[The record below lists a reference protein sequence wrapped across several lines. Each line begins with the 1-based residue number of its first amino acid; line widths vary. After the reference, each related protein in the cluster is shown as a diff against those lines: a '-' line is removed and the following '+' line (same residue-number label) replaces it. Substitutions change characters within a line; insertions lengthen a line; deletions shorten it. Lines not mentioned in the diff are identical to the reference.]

1 MQVQISSVGVAALIE
16 RASRLI
22 HSIGYAEGLY
32 PAQWTALRFFT
43 EAPPSARTT
52 AGLARFQGMS
62 LGPVARTVRTLVEK
76 GLLAR
81 AANPSSRRADLIAV
95 TSSGQV
101 LLKCDPRA
109 AVAAAVEK
117 MPLEHREVL
126 ASAMETLL
134 HGLLAIQRLPDHHVP
149 EEDEAALESDDGA
162 A

>member
-32 PAQWTALRFFT
+32 PAQWTALRFFS

-95 TSSGQV
+95 TAGGQA
-101 LLKCDPRA
+101 LLRRDPRA
-109 AVAAAVEK
+109 AVAAAVETL
-117 MPLEHREVL
+117 PIEQREVL
-126 ASAMETLL
+126 ATAMEILL
-134 HGLLAIQRLPDHHVP
+134 HGLLAIQRFP
-149 EEDEAALESDDGA
+149 EADPQEGGDAALEGEEIV
-162 A
+162 

>member
-1 MQVQISSVGVAALIE
+1 MQVQISSVGIAALIE

-32 PAQWTALRFFT
+32 PAQWMALRFFS

-95 TSSGQV
+95 TSSGQA
-101 LLKCDPRA
+101 LLRCDPRA
-109 AVAAAVEK
+109 AIADAIET
-117 MPLEHREVL
+117 MPAEQRETL
-126 ASAMETLL
+126 ATAMEILL
-134 HGLLAIQRLPDHHVP
+134 HSLLAIQRLPEHDP
-149 EEDEAALESDDGA
+149 SEDAAAIEGEEVAD
-162 A
+162 

>member
-1 MQVQISSVGVAALIE
+1 MQVRISSVGIAALIE

-32 PAQWTALRFFT
+32 PAQWTALRFFS
-43 EAPPSARTT
+43 EAPPSARTS

-95 TSSGQV
+95 TAAGQN
-101 LLKCDPRA
+101 LLKRDPRSA
-109 AVAAAVEK
+109 IAEAIETL
-117 MPLEHREVL
+117 PGDQRETL
-126 ASAMETLL
+126 ATAMETLL
-134 HGLLAIQRLPDHHVP
+134 HGLLAIQRLPDP
-149 EEDEAALESDDGA
+149 ETAESNEPPRTMDEPE
-162 A
+162 

>member
-1 MQVQISSVGVAALIE
+1 MQVQISAVGIAALIE

-32 PAQWTALRFFT
+32 PAQWTALRFFS

-95 TSSGQV
+95 TSAGQNI
-101 LLKCDPRA
+101 LRRDPRA
-109 AVAAAVEK
+109 AVAETIETI
-117 MPLEHREVL
+117 PPDQRESL
-126 ASAMETLL
+126 ALAMEILL
-134 HGLLAIQRLPDHHVP
+134 NGLLAIQCFP
-149 EEDEAALESDDGA
+149 ETETGDTEEPQAEL
-162 A
+162 

>member
-1 MQVQISSVGVAALIE
+1 MQVQISTVGIAALIE

-32 PAQWTALRFFT
+32 PAQWTALRFFS

-95 TSSGQV
+95 TAAGQV
-101 LLKCDPRA
+101 LLKRDPRA
-109 AVAAAVEK
+109 AVAAAIET
-117 MPLEHREVL
+117 MPAEHREAL

-134 HGLLAIQRLPDHHVP
+134 HGLLAIQRFPEHDPTEAGESTLEPDA
-149 EEDEAALESDDGA
+149 DAG
-162 A
+162 

>member
-1 MQVQISSVGVAALIE
+1 MQVQISSVGIAALIE

-32 PAQWTALRFFT
+32 PAQWTALRFFS

-95 TSSGQV
+95 TVAGKD
-101 LLKCDPRA
+101 LLKRDPRA
-109 AVAAAVEK
+109 AVAAAVDSLT
-117 MPLEHREVL
+117 LEQREVM
-126 ASAMETLL
+126 ATAMETLL
-134 HGLLAIQRLPDHHVP
+134 HSLLAIQRLP
-149 EEDEAALESDDGA
+149 EEEEGAEAPAGGEAG
-162 A
+162 